1 MGRRRTHAPMAALAL
16 GVVLA
21 FVTVSTASGGQGS
34 TTKGDHATSPA
45 GLLAVSG
52 ELRGIAVT
60 HDVAWAVGYS
70 GTRENSKALTLY
82 WNGHRWQREANPS
95 PPGAELF
102 GVAAT
107 SPTDFWAV
115 GSIGVSPN
123 PTKTLILHRTGK
135 KWKETPSIPGSLS
148 AVAATSPTNAW
159 AVGSTSDGAALV
171 LHWNGKEW
179 RKTPSPAGFL
189 SGVAATSPTN
199 AWVVGATT
207 GGNQATLIL
216 HWNGE
221 AWQQTPSPSVGGD
234 QGLGSILLGVEASP
248 DRPVLAVG
256 DGNNCGCGPGTP
268 LVERWNRHTW
278 GEDSTSQQDSIDLSG
293 VAALPTG
300 RAWAVG
306 QAGSGD
312 GPTNGVILEWN
323 GSAWTSVPVPGLESQ
338 VGGLSGVAATSRS
351 NAWAVGW
358 ESPVTVASSNAAGP
372 GDTGTPE
379 ILILHWNGSAWTPQT
394 TLGPATTPAA
404 SATTPTT
411 LAPTTTTFSTTTTTS
426 PADHHG
432 SSFDARG
439 RGPPPRKRGM
449 GWGIGFC
456 GGRGRGLW

>member
-21 FVTVSTASGGQGS
+21 FATVSTASGGQRS

-52 ELRGIAVT
+52 ELSGIAAT
-60 HDVAWAVGYS
+60 HGVAWAVGYS

-135 KWKETPSIPGSLS
+135 KWEETPSIPGSLS

-179 RKTPSPAGFL
+179 RQTPSPAGYL

-199 AWVVGATT
+199 AWAVGGTT
-207 GGNQATLIL
+207 GGSQDTLIL

-234 QGLGSILLGVEASP
+234 QGLGSVLLGVEASP

-268 LVERWNRHTW
+268 LVERWNGHTW
-278 GEDSTSQQDSIDLSG
+278 GEDSTSQPGQHRPLRGGRPPDGQG
-293 VAALPTG
+293 VGSRTG
-300 RAWAVG
+300 RLGRRPDERRDPGVEWLRMDKRARS
-306 QAGSGD
+306 GSR
-312 GPTNGVILEWN
+312 I
-323 GSAWTSVPVPGLESQ
+323 PGRRALRCRRDISFQRLGRRMGE
-338 VGGLSGVAATSRS
+338 
-351 NAWAVGW
+351 
-358 ESPVTVASSNAAGP
+358 P
-372 GDTGTPE
+372 GHCRERERCGT
-379 ILILHWNGSAWTPQT
+379 
-394 TLGPATTPAA
+394 
-404 SATTPTT
+404 
-411 LAPTTTTFSTTTTTS
+411 
-426 PADHHG
+426 
-432 SSFDARG
+432 R
-439 RGPPPRKRGM
+439 
-449 GWGIGFC
+449 
-456 GGRGRGLW
+456 